1 MKISNWLQ
9 VVKNPNS
16 VVHPMLMAI
25 AQKRPI
31 GIVRAELRAA
41 SFEVNFPNP
50 FMVAFIAIAQTHHLN
65 FWKLATRYHPDPWH
79 RRPDENGEAY
89 PLLVMNTTADES
101 LWLIPKEPKNSRG
114 CGASQPQIDSVQEQQ
129 DPTESFD
136 QPDKQDPSDTLP
148 SRKPHRQHQQPKK

>member
-9 VVKNPNS
+9 VVKNPDN

-50 FMVAFIAIAQTHHLN
+50 FMVAFMAIAQTHHLN
-65 FWKLATRYHPDPWH
+65 FWKLATGYHPDPWH
-79 RRPDENGEAY
+79 RKPDENGEVY
-89 PLLVMNTTADES
+89 PLLVMNSTADEP
-101 LWLIPKEPKNSRG
+101 LWFIPKVPKNSQG
-114 CGASQPQIDSVQEQQ
+114 YDDPPPQIDNAQ
-129 DPTESFD
+129 
-136 QPDKQDPSDTLP
+136 
-148 SRKPHRQHQQPKK
+148 